1 MPFLSSA
8 LTILWSTCCRLK
20 DLTTEAVPGR
30 TSVDNHLL
38 DAALSRRSCRCIS
51 LLFQLHKLMCH
62 RLAARRSSLPRL
74 SLGKRACAF
83 DPPRIAQG
91 PLHRI
96 PGAGLFAA
104 VLRPR
109 SGREAGAKGATDA
122 AQRSS
127 PAAAAAAGIA
137 RVATVGLFCR
147 RTSGLRFRGGR
158 VEGGA
163 NLVERKVR

>member
-109 SGREAGAKGATDA
+109 SGREAGAKG
-122 AQRSS
+122 
-127 PAAAAAAGIA
+127 PAHPGKHKNTFAHKGPPVGWVGRA
-137 RVATVGLFCR
+137 RPR
-147 RTSGLRFRGGR
+147 R
-158 VEGGA
+158 VVCA
-163 NLVERKVR
+163 NRAVLG